1 MLERKLNPSA
11 LGFPSIAIPDD
22 HQADEYGRLT
32 FKLETARG
40 GIQVVCSR
48 HGLKCIGNFDALTA
62 YGLLRADWLPGI
74 PGNNK
79 LRQTVIFGADGP
91 RLVLGNRRGSKIDS
105 SHVVIV
111 RESVHRYAV
120 IVPLTAEQKKFLDE
134 QMRTENEKR
143 TSRETLKR
151 MCKPAQS
158 PGEMRYDCVHLFDTA
173 MLLNDARLAEAGF
186 HYEQDSKDR
195 INKAYG
201 ELRRAL
207 AEGGIVQSSGGLKCE
222 GNVVYLNCAPKH

>member
-1 MLERKLNPSA
+1 MLERKLSPSA
-11 LGFPSIAIPDD
+11 LGFPAIAIPEEY
-22 HQADEYGRLT
+22 QTDEYGRST

-40 GIQVVCSR
+40 GIQVVCSLK
-48 HGLKCIGNFDALTA
+48 GLKCIGNSEALTA
-62 YGLLRADWLPGI
+62 YGLLQADWLPGI

-79 LRQTVIFGADGP
+79 SRQTVIFGADGP
-91 RLVLGNRRGSKIDS
+91 RLVLGNRRGSKIDP
-105 SHVVIV
+105 SHIVIV
-111 RESVHRYAV
+111 RESAHRYAV
-120 IVPLTAEQKKFLDE
+120 IIPLAADQKKFLDE
-134 QMRTENEKR
+134 QRIENQKR
-143 TSRETLKR
+143 MSRESLKLI
-151 MCKPAQS
+151 CKPAQS

-207 AEGGIVQSSGGLKCE
+207 AEGGIVQSAAGLRCE
-222 GNVVYLNCAPKH
+222 GNVVYLNCPL